1 MGDHAVKAAEVAT
14 DPALVKRF
22 PEFCGMEVHGDI
34 ITKKKWFVRRG
45 TSKADDKKKHFK
57 LFCF

>member
-1 MGDHAVKAAEVAT
+1 
-14 DPALVKRF
+14 L
-22 PEFCGMEVHGDI
+22 
-34 ITKKKWFVRRG
+34 WFVVRGLWFVVRG